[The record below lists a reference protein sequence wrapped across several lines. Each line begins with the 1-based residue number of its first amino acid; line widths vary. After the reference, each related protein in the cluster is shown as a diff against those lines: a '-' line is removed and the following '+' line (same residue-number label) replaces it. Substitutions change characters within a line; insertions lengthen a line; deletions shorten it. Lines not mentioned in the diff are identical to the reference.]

1 MVFAFII
8 SHARQDGDSSDYL
21 VHAIEEQLKQMIEG
35 IGTRTSASCSVDQ
48 LKELI
53 AQADKTSHEL
63 KQDYSQIETTYTT
76 INRMTL
82 EYIKVLKRTSQIVDQ
97 MLEQFKL
104 EQQVQKEQ
112 ITIKWMQYRA
122 QTILKKLK

>member
-1 MVFAFII
+1 M
-8 SHARQDGDSSDYL
+8 
-21 VHAIEEQLKQMIEG
+21 HAIEEQLKQMIDE
-35 IGTRTSASCSVDQ
+35 ISAHGTNSGATTYQ

-53 AQADKTSHEL
+53 AQVDKTSHDL
-63 KQDYSQIETTYTT
+63 KQDYVQIENTYTT
-76 INRMTL
+76 INRMTI

-112 ITIKWMQYRA
+112 ITIKWLQYRA
-122 QTILKKLK
+122 QTVLKKLK

>member
-1 MVFAFII
+1 MP
-8 SHARQDGDSSDYL
+8 HLPYQDGDSADYL
-21 VHAIEEQLKQMIEG
+21 VNAVESQLKQMIEEITQHANNSNVRG
-35 IGTRTSASCSVDQ
+35 ADQ

-53 AQADKTSHEL
+53 NQVDKTSHDL
-63 KQDYSQIETTYTT
+63 KQDYAQIENIYSTV
-76 INRMTL
+76 NRMTI

-112 ITIKWMQYRA
+112 ITIKWLQYRA
-122 QTILKKLK
+122 QTVLKKLK